1 MDKTIELVNTI
12 KDIQAMPS
20 VIVRTLNLMKKPTV
34 SMKELGDIVM
44 YDQSLTIKI
53 LALVNSAYYGFSQQI
68 SSISIA
74 LSLLG
79 MVKVKNIIV
88 AVAMKPMMS
97 NAGDKELWKHS
108 IRVAA
113 GCEYLAKLTKVM
125 DADEA
130 FIAGFIHDVGKIVLH
145 TSNPKMYSKVIDI
158 VNNEEAFIL
167 DVEKHYSDSLKYLG
181 ACYFKISYNDG
192 NVKNVFTVECDLKNT
207 TAYGFLKNTPFMD
220 DDQLEILVEKIHNNV
235 FNVVDSSKEY
245 NIESISNDLYNEALI
260 FVTSGINKEE
270 CKSIKNDFETKFE
283 NYITVQNCENDKIIC
298 MMEDLYNKIIE
309 IKTK

>member
-1 MDKTIELVNTI
+1 MDKTIELVNAV

-34 SMKELGDIVM
+34 SMKELGDLVI

-68 SSISIA
+68 SSINIA

-108 IRVAA
+108 MRVAA
-113 GCEYLAKLTKVM
+113 GCEYLAKLTKIM

-145 TSNPKMYSKVIDI
+145 TSNPKMYNRVIEVVNKESADILETERHYFDSDHIKTGSLLAKRWQLPILLANIVSYHHTPSLSSIPVPCNLVCAIDTLMQENFNPNKMDKDFLKTLGIDI
-158 VNNEEAFIL
+158 
-167 DVEKHYSDSLKYLG
+167 D
-181 ACYFKISYNDG
+181 
-192 NVKNVFTVECDLKNT
+192 DL
-207 TAYGFLKNTPFMD
+207 
-220 DDQLEILVEKIHNNV
+220 
-235 FNVVDSSKEY
+235 
-245 NIESISNDLYNEALI
+245 
-260 FVTSGINKEE
+260 
-270 CKSIKNDFETKFE
+270 
-283 NYITVQNCENDKIIC
+283 
-298 MMEDLYNKIIE
+298 EDLRQAVWQKAELLISE
-309 IKTK
+309 LS

>member
-1 MDKTIELVNTI
+1 MDKTIELVNGV

-20 VIVRTLNLMKKPTV
+20 VIVRVLNVTKKPTV

-97 NAGDKELWKHS
+97 NSGDKELWKHS

-113 GCEYLAKLTKVM
+113 GCEYLAKLTKIM

-130 FIAGFIHDVGKIVLH
+130 FIAGFIHDVGKIVLNMTNH
-145 TSNPKMYSKVIDI
+145 KMYEKVVAA
-158 VNNEEAFIL
+158 VNDGADIL
-167 DVEKHYSDSLKYLG
+167 DAEKKYFDSDHVKTGSLLAKRWQLPILL
-181 ACYFKISYNDG
+181 ANIISYHHNPGLSSIPVPCNLVCAVDKLMQDNFNPSALDKDFMKTLG
-192 NVKNVFTVECDLKNT
+192 IDFDDL
-207 TAYGFLKNTPFMD
+207 
-220 DDQLEILVEKIHNNV
+220 
-235 FNVVDSSKEY
+235 
-245 NIESISNDLYNEALI
+245 
-260 FVTSGINKEE
+260 
-270 CKSIKNDFETKFE
+270 
-283 NYITVQNCENDKIIC
+283 
-298 MMEDLYNKIIE
+298 EDLRKAIWQKADLLISE
-309 IKTK
+309 LT

>member
-1 MDKTIELVNTI
+1 MDKTIELVNAI

-20 VIVRTLNLMKKPTV
+20 VIVKVLNVMKKPTV

-68 SSISIA
+68 SSINIA

-113 GCEYLAKLTKVM
+113 GCEYLAKLTKIM

-145 TSNPKMYSKVIDI
+145 TTNPKMYDRVISAVNDGQDI
-158 VNNEEAFIL
+158 IEVERKYFDSDHVKTGSLLAKRWQLPIL
-167 DVEKHYSDSLKYLG
+167 LANIVSYHHAPSLSSIPVPCNLVCVVDKLMQDRLDPGALDKDFLKTMGIDMEDVE
-181 ACYFKISYNDG
+181 
-192 NVKNVFTVECDLKNT
+192 DLRNAIMQK
-207 TAYGFLKNTPFMD
+207 AEL
-220 DDQLEILVEKIHNNV
+220 
-235 FNVVDSSKEY
+235 
-245 NIESISNDLYNEALI
+245 LI
-260 FVTSGINKEE
+260 AELT
-270 CKSIKNDFETKFE
+270 
-283 NYITVQNCENDKIIC
+283 
-298 MMEDLYNKIIE
+298 
-309 IKTK
+309 

>member
-1 MDKTIELVNTI
+1 MDKTIELVNAI

-20 VIVRTLNLMKKPTV
+20 VIVRVLNVMKKPTV

-97 NAGDKELWKHS
+97 NSGDKELWKHS

-113 GCEYLAKLTKVM
+113 GCEYLAKLTKIM
-125 DADEA
+125 DSDEA
-130 FIAGFIHDVGKIVLH
+130 FIAGFIHDVGKIVLNM
-145 TSNPKMYSKVIDI
+145 TDTKLYGKVIDV
-158 VNNEEAFIL
+158 VNDGADIL
-167 DVEKHYSDSLKYLG
+167 DAERKYFDSDHVKTGSLLAKRWQLPILL
-181 ACYFKISYNDG
+181 ANIISYHHNPSLSSIPVPCNLVCAVDKLMQENFNPNLLDKDFMKTLG
-192 NVKNVFTVECDLKNT
+192 IDL
-207 TAYGFLKNTPFMD
+207 D
-220 DDQLEILVEKIHNNV
+220 DV
-235 FNVVDSSKEY
+235 
-245 NIESISNDLYNEALI
+245 
-260 FVTSGINKEE
+260 
-270 CKSIKNDFETKFE
+270 
-283 NYITVQNCENDKIIC
+283 
-298 MMEDLYNKIIE
+298 EDLRQA
-309 IKTK
+309 IKQKAELLISELT

>member
-1 MDKTIELVNTI
+1 MDKTIELVNSV

-20 VIVRTLNLMKKPTV
+20 VIVKVLNVMKKPTV

-97 NAGDKELWKHS
+97 NAGSKDLWKHS

-113 GCEYLAKLTKVM
+113 GCEYLAKLTKIM
-125 DADEA
+125 DEDEA
-130 FIAGFIHDVGKIVLH
+130 FIAGFIHDIGKTVLH
-145 TSNPKMYSKVIDI
+145 VSNSKAYEKVMALVNEGHDI
-158 VNNEEAFIL
+158 LEIEKKYFDSDHVRTGSLLAKRWQLPIL
-167 DVEKHYSDSLKYLG
+167 L
-181 ACYFKISYNDG
+181 ANIISYHHSPSLSSIPVPCNLVCAVDKLVQD
-192 NVKNVFTVECDLKNT
+192 NFNPNIMDKD
-207 TAYGFLKNTPFMD
+207 FLKTLGIDFD
-220 DDQLEILVEKIHNNV
+220 DL
-235 FNVVDSSKEY
+235 
-245 NIESISNDLYNEALI
+245 
-260 FVTSGINKEE
+260 
-270 CKSIKNDFETKFE
+270 
-283 NYITVQNCENDKIIC
+283 
-298 MMEDLYNKIIE
+298 EDLRNAVLQKAELLISE
-309 IKTK
+309 LS

>member
-1 MDKTIELVNTI
+1 MDKTIELVNNI

-20 VIVRTLNLMKKPTV
+20 VIVKVLNVMKKPTV

-97 NAGDKELWKHS
+97 NQGDKELWKHS

-113 GCEYLAKLTKVM
+113 GCEYLAELTKIM

-145 TSNPKMYSKVIDI
+145 STNPK
-158 VNNEEAFIL
+158 
-167 DVEKHYSDSLKYLG
+167 
-181 ACYFKISYNDG
+181 
-192 NVKNVFTVECDLKNT
+192 
-207 TAYGFLKNTPFMD
+207 
-220 DDQLEILVEKIHNNV
+220 
-235 FNVVDSSKEY
+235 
-245 NIESISNDLYNEALI
+245 
-260 FVTSGINKEE
+260 
-270 CKSIKNDFETKFE
+270 
-283 NYITVQNCENDKIIC
+283 
-298 MMEDLYNKIIE
+298 LYNKLVEAVADGADILDAEKKYFDSDHVKTGSLLAKRWQLPILLANIISYHHNPSLSSIPVPCNLVCAVDKLMQE
-309 IKTK
+309 NFNPNLLDKDFLKTMGIDLDDVEDLRQAIKQKSEVLISELT

>member
-1 MDKTIELVNTI
+1 MDKTIELVNNV

-20 VIVRTLNLMKKPTV
+20 VIVRVLNVMKKPTV

-68 SSISIA
+68 SSIQIA

-97 NAGDKELWKHS
+97 GAGDKDLWKHS

-113 GCEYLAKLTKVM
+113 GCEYLAKLTKIM

-130 FIAGFIHDVGKIVLH
+130 FISGFIHDVGKMVLN
-145 TSNPKMYSKVIDI
+145 SNNPKMYTKVMEI
-158 VNNEEAFIL
+158 VNEGHPIL
-167 DVEKHYSDSLKYLG
+167 DVEKKYFDSDHVRTGSLLAKRWQLPILL
-181 ACYFKISYNDG
+181 ANIISYHHNPSLSSIPVPCNLVCAVNNLMQEKFDP
-192 NVKNVFTVECDLKNT
+192 NT
-207 TAYGFLKNTPFMD
+207 LDKDFLKTLGIDLD
-220 DDQLEILVEKIHNNV
+220 DVEELRK
-235 FNVVDSSKEY
+235 VVWQKAE
-245 NIESISNDLYNEALI
+245 LLI
-260 FVTSGINKEE
+260 AELT
-270 CKSIKNDFETKFE
+270 
-283 NYITVQNCENDKIIC
+283 
-298 MMEDLYNKIIE
+298 
-309 IKTK
+309 

>member
-1 MDKTIELVNTI
+1 MDKTIELVNAI

-20 VIVRTLNLMKKPTV
+20 VIVKTLNLMKKPTV
-34 SMKELGDIVM
+34 SMKELGDIVV

-68 SSISIA
+68 SSINIA

-125 DADEA
+125 DSDEA

-145 TSNPKMYSKVIDI
+145 TSNPKVYAKV
-158 VNNEEAFIL
+158 VNAVNEGSDIL
-167 DVEKHYSDSLKYLG
+167 DSEKHYFDSDHVKTGSLLAKRWQLPILL
-181 ACYFKISYNDG
+181 ANIISYHHNPGLSSIPVPCNLVCAVDCLMQETF
-192 NVKNVFTVECDLKNT
+192 NPNKIDKD
-207 TAYGFLKNTPFMD
+207 FLKTLGID
-220 DDQLEILVEKIHNNV
+220 I
-235 FNVVDSSKEY
+235 
-245 NIESISNDLYNEALI
+245 NDLEELRNVIGQKAELLI
-260 FVTSGINKEE
+260 SELT
-270 CKSIKNDFETKFE
+270 
-283 NYITVQNCENDKIIC
+283 
-298 MMEDLYNKIIE
+298 
-309 IKTK
+309 

>member
-1 MDKTIELVNTI
+1 MDKTIELVNNI

-20 VIVRTLNLMKKPTV
+20 VIVKVLNVMKKPTV

-68 SSISIA
+68 SSIQIA

-97 NAGDKELWKHS
+97 NAGDKDLWKHS

-113 GCEYLAKLTKVM
+113 GCEYLAKLTKIM

-145 TSNPKMYSKVIDI
+145 SSNPKLYAKVVEV
-158 VNNEEAFIL
+158 VNGGAPIL
-167 DVEKHYSDSLKYLG
+167 DVEKKYFDSDHVRTGSLLAKRWQLPILL
-181 ACYFKISYNDG
+181 ANIVSYHHNPSLSSIPVPC
-192 NVKNVFTVECDLKNT
+192 N
-207 TAYGFLKNTPFMD
+207 
-220 DDQLEILVEKIHNNV
+220 LVCAVDKLMQEV
-235 FNVVDSSKEY
+235 FNPNLLDKDFFKTLGIDLNDTEELRNVIWQKAELL
-245 NIESISNDLYNEALI
+245 ISEL
-260 FVTSGINKEE
+260 S
-270 CKSIKNDFETKFE
+270 
-283 NYITVQNCENDKIIC
+283 
-298 MMEDLYNKIIE
+298 
-309 IKTK
+309 